1 MDRKSVV
8 NLNMVGGI
16 VVHANKN
23 EYVKI
28 AVGKHTISG
37 DCHFG
42 DFYTNMIY
50 AKPRSEH
57 KLLASRRFSVE

>member
-8 NLNMVGGI
+8 NLNMVGAI

-28 AVGKHTISG
+28 LVGKHTISG
-37 DCHFG
+37 KRHFG

-50 AKPRSEH
+50 AKPNGVSYWQMIRH
-57 KLLASRRFSVE
+57 LD